1 MPGGPASSIL
11 ASQDAQES
19 PWDGLTG
26 VPAETHTKL
35 AKLRSSLCRNLSV
48 TSSVEVLDRDT
59 FKRLLADAKEHE
71 QSHAHG
77 HEGQKDA
84 FERRTDGD
92 YIIKV
97 DQATPIVVDRR

>member
-1 MPGGPASSIL
+1 M
-11 ASQDAQES
+11 
-19 PWDGLTG
+19 
-26 VPAETHTKL
+26 
-35 AKLRSSLCRNLSV
+35 